1 MAKMADE
8 VLFANLRDELFT
20 TVVGDV
26 LDKMGWRREFL
37 PQAVR
42 TLRNLWRHLIRGVSW
57 A

>member
-42 TLRNLWRHLIRGVSW
+42 SLRNLWRHLIRGVSW